1 MNMCYGGCIKGP
13 TVNDKSMSRF
23 KVKLDMEEAIPREP
37 VSDEE
42 TGPVLAS
49 VPMQKIFADRSPK
62 DPIPTE
68 TQIREIL
75 SKTGKTRPE
84 DELNCGACGY
94 PTCREKA
101 IAVFQKKAELNMCI
115 PFMYEQSES
124 LSNLV
129 METSPNM
136 VLLVNDEMK
145 ILEYSAV
152 GEKYFGK
159 TRSEALKMYLY
170 EFIDPVDFQWVF
182 DTRQN
187 IHSRPSRS
195 K

>member
-1 MNMCYGGCIKGP
+1 
-13 TVNDKSMSRF
+13 
-23 KVKLDMEEAIPREP
+23 
-37 VSDEE
+37 
-42 TGPVLAS
+42 
-49 VPMQKIFADRSPK
+49 
-62 DPIPTE
+62 
-68 TQIREIL
+68 
-75 SKTGKTRPE
+75 
-84 DELNCGACGY
+84 
-94 PTCREKA
+94 
-101 IAVFQKKAELNMCI
+101 MCI

-187 IHSRPSRS
+187 IHGKKVSYPEYHLDTLQNMVYIERKCSAGYLYRYYTAGRAGTCGL
-195 K
+195 

>member
-1 MNMCYGGCIKGP
+1 MQGP
-13 TVNDKSMSRF
+13 TVIDKSIYRF
-23 KVKLDMEEAIPREP
+23 KVKLDMEEAIPREAVP
-37 VSDEE
+37 GEE
-42 TGPVLAS
+42 TEPVLKTIA
-49 VPMQKIFADRSPK
+49 MQKIFRDRSPK
-62 DPIPTE
+62 DPIPPE
-68 TQIREIL
+68 AQIRDIL
-75 SKTGKTRPE
+75 SKTGKNRPE

-159 TRSEALKMYLY
+159 TRSEALKM
-170 EFIDPVDFQWVF
+170 
-182 DTRQN
+182 
-187 IHSRPSRS
+187 
-195 K
+195 